1 MHSSPFSGRLAHC
14 APAHSSLASGWKERD
29 GDDADGG
36 GAACGRA
43 AGWQGAGHACVAG
56 QP

>member
-1 MHSSPFSGRLAHC
+1 MHSSLFSGRVAHC
-14 APAHSSLASGWKERD
+14 APAHSSLTKNQKERD

-36 GAACGRA
+36 GATFGRW
-43 AGWQGAGHACVAG
+43 AGWQGARHAFMTN